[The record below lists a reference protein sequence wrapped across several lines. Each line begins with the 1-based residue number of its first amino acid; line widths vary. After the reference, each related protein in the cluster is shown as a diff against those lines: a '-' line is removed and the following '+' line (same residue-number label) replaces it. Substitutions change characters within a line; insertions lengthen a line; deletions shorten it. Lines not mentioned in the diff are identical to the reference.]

1 MPCGGFTN
9 TIDLAQEV
17 ISSNLMGK
25 LSKISIILDRDIK
38 EQAEKYIK
46 KNDII
51 QNIPLNYLPIESLE
65 KFLKSKLI
73 NNVDHSLFRELNDF
87 VFHQKSLTNLI
98 EEYKDNCNINND
110 NNGKK
115 FYEII
120 ETELEARGRTR
131 QEIIEIILKYLSKNE
146 EKYFSSLIEFLKKNL
161 QNF

>member
-1 MPCGGFTN
+1 
-9 TIDLAQEV
+9 
-17 ISSNLMGK
+17 
-25 LSKISIILDRDIK
+25 
-38 EQAEKYIK
+38 
-46 KNDII
+46 
-51 QNIPLNYLPIESLE
+51 ESLE

-98 EEYKDNCNINND
+98 EEYKDKCNINND